1 MLALR
6 NSNVIKTAA
15 CCMGSQAV
23 AVRAFSQ
30 EASNDSTK
38 DHPNSW
44 DKEKLQMEL
53 QNAEKLRE
61 HELTMK
67 RVWPNFAMN
76 VVLIETV
83 FRFLTGRF

>member
-1 MLALR
+1 
-6 NSNVIKTAA
+6 
-15 CCMGSQAV
+15 
-23 AVRAFSQ
+23 
-30 EASNDSTK
+30 
-38 DHPNSW
+38 
-44 DKEKLQMEL
+44 MEL